1 MRYPDL
7 DELPSPPTGRRGWP
21 WTEATPPL
29 GESGAS
35 HSAPWPKISIVTP
48 SLNQARFLEETIRS
62 VLLQSYPDLQYIII
76 DGGSTDGSVEII
88 NKYSCWLHYWV
99 SEPDHG
105 QSHAINKGFANAT
118 GTLLAYINSD
128 DLYEPGAFKR
138 MASAFEKTPSPDL
151 SAGICTVFDEHGEK
165 RIFEPQW
172 PQHLS
177 DYVKKTFSSTFGQ
190 PAAFWTR
197 DIYLKAG
204 GFDES
209 LHFSFDREFFLKAGL
224 NGCKTRMLSQRIARF
239 REHSQSKSLSQVV
252 AFHEESI
259 QILKKYGSRCGLS
272 NSAIRH
278 YERAMLHEIG
288 YMETFRIWKAKGR
301 MAALRK
307 FLQMLETSPNLLLQR
322 KFLGQIRRLL
332 FFREKNVEEL
342 RSTR

>member
-1 MRYPDL
+1 MEY
-7 DELPSPPTGRRGWP
+7 
-21 WTEATPPL
+21 
-29 GESGAS
+29 
-35 HSAPWPKISIVTP
+35 IV
-48 SLNQARFLEETIRS
+48 
-62 VLLQSYPDLQYIII
+62 I

-88 NKYSCWLHYWV
+88 EKYSRWLHYWV
-99 SEPDHG
+99 SESDHG
-105 QSHAINKGFANAT
+105 QSHAINKGFAKAT

-128 DLYEPGAFKR
+128 DLYEPGAFR
-138 MASAFEKTPSPDL
+138 QIAPIFMEMPLNDL
-151 SAGICTVFDEHGEK
+151 AAGICTVFDEHGEK
-165 RIFEPQW
+165 KIFEPQW
-172 PQHLS
+172 PEHLF

-197 DIYLKAG
+197 DIYAKSG

-209 LHFSFDREFFLKAGL
+209 LHFCFDREFFLKAGL

-259 QILKKYGSRCGLS
+259 QILNKYGARCGLS
-272 NSAIRH
+272 NREIRH
-278 YERAMLHEIG
+278 YERVMLNEIG
-288 YMETFRIWKAKGR
+288 YMETFRIWKANGR

-307 FLQMLETSPNLLLQR
+307 FLQMLEISPNLLLQR

-342 RSTR
+342 QSTR